1 MPAKRDMFDERHRL
15 QQTVPKA
22 VAAAPVAKPAPTRA
36 PTIWPTRRTLLLV
49 AAAVVALAGSASNAN
64 GSQLSEDAIV
74 EICEAFALFDKDG
87 NGVISTKELGKV
99 MRALGQYPTE
109 AELKEMIAEVDT
121 YGNGTV
127 EFPVFLAM
135 MTKKTCTAHT
145 EDEIREAFKV
155 FDRDGNGFITA
166 TELRD
171 VMTTLGEKLMDEEVD
186 EMIRAADMDGDGQ
199 INYEE
204 FAALMMST

>member
-1 MPAKRDMFDERHRL
+1 MASKKDI
-15 QQTVPKA
+15 
-22 VAAAPVAKPAPTRA
+22 APGGGGGAS
-36 PTIWPTRRTLLLV
+36 
-49 AAAVVALAGSASNAN
+49 AGRSASNTN
-64 GSQLSEDAIV
+64 GSQLSEDATV
-74 EICEAFALFDKDG
+74 EIREAFALFDKDG

-121 YGNGTV
+121 DGNGTV

-135 MTKKTCTAHT
+135 MTKKTCTADT

-171 VMTTLGEKLMDEEVD
+171 VMATLGEKLMDEEVD
-186 EMIRAADMDGDGQ
+186 EMIRVADMDGDGQ